1 MRESNRARKRR
12 RAAVKRIS
20 TAGTLS
26 NVLATFS
33 AHTGPHCGG
42 ACVNNRSIDPGHV
55 VTRYACVNNKGLEKR
70 FQQTRAKLGA
80 HHVPELVYHGTRRSN
95 IASICKRGLLLP
107 GHEGVK
113 VVNGSAHGVG
123 IYTARHLG
131 LPMRYSSDCNML
143 LVCLGLIGPKDS
155 PTATKEVGDVLV
167 FFDEKLVVPI
177 YVVEYRLGS
186 VAEKEAAGQP
196 MQVSLAQ
203 LVGPPQIPPTP
214 QKESQPME
222 CLKKKSPAKHKV
234 LPNRNQLKV

>member
-1 MRESNRARKRR
+1 
-12 RAAVKRIS
+12 
-20 TAGTLS
+20 
-26 NVLATFS
+26 
-33 AHTGPHCGG
+33 
-42 ACVNNRSIDPGHV
+42 
-55 VTRYACVNNKGLEKR
+55 
-70 FQQTRAKLGA
+70 
-80 HHVPELVYHGTRRSN
+80 
-95 IASICKRGLLLP
+95 
-107 GHEGVK
+107 
-113 VVNGSAHGVG
+113 
-123 IYTARHLG
+123 
-131 LPMRYSSDCNML
+131 MRYSSDCKML

-155 PTATKEVGDVLV
+155 PTATKLVGDVLV

-186 VAEKEAAGQP
+186 VAEKKAAGQP